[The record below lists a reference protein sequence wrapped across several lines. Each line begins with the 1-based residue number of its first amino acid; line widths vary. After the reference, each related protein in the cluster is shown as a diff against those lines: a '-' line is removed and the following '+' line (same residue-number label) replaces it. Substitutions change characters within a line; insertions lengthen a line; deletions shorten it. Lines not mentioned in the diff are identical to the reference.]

1 MEMEEDLEPE
11 DEPCSCARG
20 IEDEEDF
27 SSSSLNVTD
36 LSNDTCFF
44 PSLFLLSAFSTI
56 PVSWLSCAS
65 MYIIRALASSALAGP
80 AVCE

>member
-1 MEMEEDLEPE
+1 MTV
-11 DEPCSCARG
+11 A
-20 IEDEEDF
+20 
-27 SSSSLNVTD
+27 SSSWRYLSAERKTTTYPIQAILQELHIWLNVC
-36 LSNDTCFF
+36 LSFPCFF

-65 MYIIRALASSALAGP
+65 MYIIRALASSAFAGP